1 MKIVIWLPVE
11 MRVTVKEREEEKIH
25 LVLPCLLEPTDV
37 LVRAGRTDES
47 GEVVASAFGSR
58 RRLLISARIC
68 AWWVQQPAHVISQNE
83 SGGSRT

>member
-58 RRLLISARIC
+58 RRLSAPG
-68 AWWVQQPAHVISQNE
+68 Q
-83 SGGSRT
+83 SRRRRRTGQWREDRVLL